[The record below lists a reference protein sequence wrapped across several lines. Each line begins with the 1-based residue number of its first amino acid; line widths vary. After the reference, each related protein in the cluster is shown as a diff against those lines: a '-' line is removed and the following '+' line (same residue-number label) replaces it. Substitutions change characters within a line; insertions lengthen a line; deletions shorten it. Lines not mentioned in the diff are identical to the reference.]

1 MATANLGRVGFVNKG
16 TYSGATAYKV
26 NDVVV
31 YNSGTYACIQANTGQ
46 APTNTSYWQNWVAD
60 NAVHKNG
67 DETITGIKTFSSSPI
82 VPTPTTGTQV
92 ANKDYVDSFINSVIV
107 DGSKGAYGL
116 KWNQETDIYEQLGA
130 TDRTQIQKNMKRCVL
145 NSDGTVKYFLDHYDS
160 TIKADGTP
168 AVLTGADGNVMVEVP
183 KFWYKHELNG
193 NEHQWWVSP
202 TPLAGYSVHPWFL
215 EGGVEHEFR
224 YYRAYTCINQGG
236 VLRSISGVTPT
247 RSQTIATFRTQARAN
262 GAGWNLCS
270 WNAVNA
276 IQILFLTEYCTFN
289 SQSVLG
295 SGNDTGDDYG
305 IITGQSNVIGNS
317 SSGKLN
323 NNTWMSYRGIE
334 NWYADCWEFV
344 DGINVQNY
352 KVYLNQNPTTFSSD
366 VFTGDYVD
374 SGITVPAASASY
386 VKKVSGNFLPT
397 ALGGSSNTYV
407 TDGFWSNTG
416 NRIALFGCDAHVGA
430 LAGAFCLVVNNVSSD
445 SYVAFGAG
453 LSR

>member
-60 NAVHKNG
+60 NAVHKAG
-67 DETITGIKTFSSSPI
+67 DETIAGVKTFSSSPI
-82 VPTPTTGTQV
+82 VPTPTTDFQV
-92 ANKDYVDSFINSVIV
+92 ATKKYVDNLN
-107 DGSKGAYGL
+107 KGAYGL
-116 KWNQETDIYEQLGA
+116 EWNQETDVYKLIGA
-130 TDRTQIQKNMKRCVL
+130 IDRTQIQRNMKRCVL
-145 NSDGTVKYFLDHYDS
+145 NADGTVNYFLDEYDS
-160 TIKADGTP
+160 TKKADGTP
-168 AVLTGADGNVMVEVP
+168 SVLNGTNGNVMVQIP

-193 NEHQWWVSP
+193 NQHRWQVSP
-202 TPLAGYSVHPWFL
+202 TAVEGFSVHPWFL

-224 YYRAYTCINQGG
+224 YYRAYECVNQGG
-236 VLRSISGVTPT
+236 MLRSISDVTPT
-247 RSQTIATFRTQARAN
+247 RSQTITTFRAQAKAN

-276 IQILFLTEYCTFN
+276 IQILYLTEYGTLN

-295 SGNDTGDDYG
+295 SGNDSGNDYG
-305 IITGQSNVIGNS
+305 IITGQSNVIGNA
-317 SSGKLN
+317 SSGPLN

-352 KVYLNQNPTTFSSD
+352 KVYLNQNPSTFADD
-366 VFTGDYVD
+366 VFTGDYID
-374 SGITVPAASASY
+374 SGITVPAGASASY
-386 VKKVSGNFLPT
+386 VKKISGNFIPT

-407 TDGFWSNTG
+407 TDGLWSNTG
-416 NRIALFGCDAHVGA
+416 NRIAFFGGAASSGA
-430 LAGAFCLVVNNVSSD
+430 LAGAFCLHVHDAASGSGASS
-445 SYVAFGAG
+445 GAG